1 MKVIENWSEVEAK
14 GMEDFNFKTLTIGA
28 YECVIKDA
36 RIHTN
41 KENGKETL
49 KVSVDIASGEYKD
62 YFQKRYDNNNNS
74 DKKWDNNAVRYL
86 AFQGDNV
93 SYFKGFITCVENSNV
108 GYKWNWDE
116 TSLKNKKICGIFQY
130 EEYQKLNGSKAVK
143 VRLSKF
149 RSLDKMKESQE
160 NLSDSVR
167 LLNGS
172 YMSIDDYYE
181 IKEEKSNSSSF
192 KEFSDLVEI
201 TDNLLD

>member
-1 MKVIENWSEVEAK
+1 MEIIKDFDKIEPK
-14 GMEDFNFKTLTIGA
+14 GMEDFNFKTLPIGA
-28 YECVIKDA
+28 YECIIKDA

-49 KVSVDIASGEYKD
+49 KVSVDIAHGEYKD

-74 DKKWDNNAVRYL
+74 DKKWDNNAVKYL
-86 AFQGDNV
+86 AFQGENV
-93 SYFKGFITCVENSNV
+93 SYFKGFITCVQNSNV

-130 EEYQKLNGSKAVK
+130 EEYKKLDGSKAVK

-149 RSLDKMKESQE
+149 RSLDKIKESQE

-172 YMSIDDYYE
+172 YMSIDDYNE
-181 IKEEKSNSSSF
+181 IKEEKNNSDSF
-192 KEFSDLVEI
+192 KEFGEFVEI